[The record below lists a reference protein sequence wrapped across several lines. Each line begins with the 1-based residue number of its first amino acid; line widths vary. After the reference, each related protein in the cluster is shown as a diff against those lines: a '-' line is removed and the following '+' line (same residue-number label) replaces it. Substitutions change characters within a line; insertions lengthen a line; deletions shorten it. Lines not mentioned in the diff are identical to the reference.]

1 MLTFRNYRSKMASK
15 EGYTMKENKGNNL
28 NIRISES
35 DQRELAIFISH
46 WYVKGVDMS
55 TSEVVR
61 NALDEYIE
69 SYDYVKT
76 ILEGNLMGVRMDPNK
91 YKFEDLFNMA
101 ADMQS
106 QFEKEQDPSKKYLY
120 GKMFEL
126 MSDAVN
132 LEFNV
137 SSFKKGYKVETP
149 EDFSNKYYKVT
160 KRLVNNFGNRK

>member
-1 MLTFRNYRSKMASK
+1 MR
-15 EGYTMKENKGNNL
+15 EYTMKENKKGIL

-35 DQRELAIFISH
+35 DLSKLDLFISF

-61 NALDEYIE
+61 NALDEYIDA
-69 SYDYVKT
+69 YDYGKT
-76 ILEGNLMGVRMDPNK
+76 ILEGNLLGVRVDPNK
-91 YKFEDLFNMA
+91 YKFADLFDMA
-101 ADMQS
+101 SDMQA

-126 MSDAVN
+126 MSNAVN

-137 SSFKKGYKVETP
+137 ANFKKGYKVETP
-149 EDFSNKYYKVT
+149 EDLSSTFYKVT
-160 KRLVNNFGNRK
+160 KRLVNNFGSRK